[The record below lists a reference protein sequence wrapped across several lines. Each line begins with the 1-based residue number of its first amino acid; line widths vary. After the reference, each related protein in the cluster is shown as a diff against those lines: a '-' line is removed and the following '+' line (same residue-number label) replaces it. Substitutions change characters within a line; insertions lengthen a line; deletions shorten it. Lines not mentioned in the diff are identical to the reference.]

1 MTAQPSGRRWR
12 QALARRL
19 RDERGYTLIELMIA
33 SVAGIIVTAALGA
46 IVISTV
52 KFSSNFT
59 DRVDA
64 NQEGAVAMEKI
75 TQALNSSCV
84 ASQVPPVVSTGATGS
99 YVTNDTQMYFY
110 SSLTDGP
117 VITPNLDEV
126 ALTNGQLVINTYAAN
141 PGGSAPSPTNTN
153 PWTFVSTAFPS
164 FTLLPDATQTVNS
177 SGTVPVFQYFGYS
190 GGTLSSTAY
199 ATPLSAADAATT
211 AEVVISFRSLP
222 SDNNTTTNRGAD
234 LTNSVVLRLTPASAN
249 TGATNIPCS

>member
-52 KFSSNFT
+52 KFSSNST

-99 YVTNDTQMYFY
+99 YVTNATQMYFY

-126 ALTNGQLVINTYAAN
+126 ALTNGQLVINTYAN
-141 PGGSAPSPTNTN
+141 NGGSAPYATNAN
-153 PWTFVSTAFPS
+153 PWTFVSTAAPS
-164 FTLLPDATQTVNS
+164 LTLLPDATQTVNS
-177 SGTVPVFQYFGYS
+177 SGTVPVFQYYGYS
-190 GGTLSSTAY
+190 GGTLSSTPFT
-199 ATPLSAADAATT
+199 TPLSPANAATT
-211 AEVVISFRSLP
+211 SEVVISFRSLP